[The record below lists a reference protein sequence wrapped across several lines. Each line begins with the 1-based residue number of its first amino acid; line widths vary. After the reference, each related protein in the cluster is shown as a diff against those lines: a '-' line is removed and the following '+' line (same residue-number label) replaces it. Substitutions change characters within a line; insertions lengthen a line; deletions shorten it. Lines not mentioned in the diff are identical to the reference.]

1 MADPRRRAVAHLH
14 PPAVVA
20 ADLAG
25 ITIRPIYERT
35 VLIRNGLLGEEM
47 VAAMRSRPVVICR
60 GHGITSAAATVQQT
74 VLQDLPDLGPGFTVD
89 AAWRHELARID
100 SQPR

>member
-47 VAAMRSRPVVICR
+47 VAAMRTAGGDLPWPRDHQRR
-60 GHGITSAAATVQQT
+60 GTVQQT
-74 VLQDLPDLGPGFTVD
+74 ALQDLPDLGPGFTVD